1 MSREDRERLEDAVEL
16 ILDRDGTVLPSL
28 VEDAI
33 QWIRQNGLVEEA
45 RAEITR
51 RQK

>member
-1 MSREDRERLEDAVEL
+1 VTSETKERLEDAVEL

-45 RAEITR
+45 RAEIAR